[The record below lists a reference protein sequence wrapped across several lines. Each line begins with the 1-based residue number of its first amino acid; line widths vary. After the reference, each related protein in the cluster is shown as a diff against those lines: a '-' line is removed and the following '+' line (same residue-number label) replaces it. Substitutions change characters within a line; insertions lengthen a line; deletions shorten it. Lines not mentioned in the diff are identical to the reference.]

1 MIYARALL
9 YEFSLNKRDA
19 TLINQIIQVFLL
31 ILNL

>member
-19 TLINQIIQVFLL
+19 TLINQIIQVIFVKVF
-31 ILNL
+31 I